1 MPATIGVCLF
11 TLTKN
16 GRCAMADF
24 DHLLLTR
31 FSAVLGHHLEPA
43 SEEWLRYRLAFFYD
57 ACYSSVCQ
65 QLDAEFEWLVLFDDR
80 CPEGF
85 RADVETLAKGVFTPV
100 WTHEAFRRDTFA
112 PLVEAIAHQPFLIT
126 TRIDSDDAIAT
137 DFMAAVQR
145 QFDHQEL
152 LFVNFSRGV
161 QIDRSGAVY
170 LCDQLSSPFL
180 SLIEKR
186 SEGRPP
192 LTVFGPKHARARRSG
207 PLREVRSR
215 PMWAQVVHGSN
226 LSNIVVGPRIS
237 PRVVNERF
245 TMDLQYRRQ
254 LPVGRLVREKAEQ
267 RVRLARLWARHPGE
281 LTKWLEA
288 RAWRV
293 RGTHQRRQ
301 GEPRTLTDVVR
312 RQAQRL
318 GYRTDGG

>member
-31 FSAVLGHHLEPA
+31 FSAVFGHHLEPA

-85 RADVETLAKGVFTPV
+85 RADVETLAEGVFTPV

-170 LCDQLSSPFL
+170 SRDQISGPFL

-186 SEGRPP
+186 VQARPP
-192 LTVFGPKHARARRSG
+192 MTVFRPKHARARAAG
-207 PLREVRSR
+207 PVLEVRTEA
-215 PMWAQVVHGSN
+215 MWAQVHGSN
-226 LSNIVVGPRIS
+226 AANMIVGARIS

-245 TMDLQYRRQ
+245 AMGLQYRRTVP
-254 LPVGRLVREKAEQ
+254 LSTMAREKLRQ
-267 RVRLARLWARHPGE
+267 WMRLAGLWRRQPGE
-281 LTKWLEA
+281 LTMWLEA
-288 RAWRV
+288 TAWKV